1 MTHRIRDIVLP
12 QDEDAALS
20 FILGLQEYEYAFEPD
35 RRLDSAVAAEHFAV
49 LNKRLAERGGR
60 VFMAEDGGK
69 AIGWAVLI
77 VEDKPLFV
85 TEEEREHGYIA
96 ELFVVEGAR
105 GLGVGRALIAAC
117 EDEARR
123 RGLRQIMIGVLT
135 KNRRT
140 AELYARAGF
149 APYASELRKYL

>member
-1 MTHRIRDIVLP
+1 MTFRIRDIVLP

-35 RRLDSAVAAEHFAV
+35 RRLDGTVAAEHFAV
-49 LNKRLAERGGR
+49 LTKQLAERGGR
-60 VFMAEDGGK
+60 VFMAEDEGK
-69 AIGWAVLI
+69 TIGWAVLI
-77 VEDKPLFV
+77 VEEKPLFV
-85 TEEEREHGYIA
+85 TEEERAHGYIA

-105 GLGVGRALIAAC
+105 GLGVGSALIAAC
-117 EDEARR
+117 EEEARR
-123 RGLRQIMIGVLT
+123 RGLKQIMIGVLT

-149 APYASELRKYL
+149 APYSSELRKYL